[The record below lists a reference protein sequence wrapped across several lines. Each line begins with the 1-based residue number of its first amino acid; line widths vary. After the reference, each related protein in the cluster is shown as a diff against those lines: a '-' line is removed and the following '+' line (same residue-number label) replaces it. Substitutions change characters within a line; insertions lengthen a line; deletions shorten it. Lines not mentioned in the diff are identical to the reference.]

1 PCSNMRLSDA
11 FRRLPTTTLTFIR
24 FSILP
29 VVDAVC
35 RGGSTL
41 AFLGGSFR
49 GVNLLGFEPRA

>member
-1 PCSNMRLSDA
+1 MRLSDA